1 MRADRSQR
9 VTSGTAVVVARE
21 DGEVLE
27 QNVEALELMGHRVG
41 EPCWVA
47 FRGLE
52 AEGLACAK
60 GCPARL
66 LADGRGRS
74 MHTRL
79 SLSGRFFHL
88 TCVALDAIAVC
99 LLSSRALPVSTEWLT
114 PRECDVLR
122 LLADG
127 ESTASCA
134 ARLQLSESTVRTHVE
149 HMRDK
154 LGVHSRSGL
163 VARAFRLG
171 FLD

>member
-1 MRADRSQR
+1 MRANRSQR
-9 VTSGTAVVVARE
+9 EIRNTAVVVARE
-21 DGEVLE
+21 DGEVLV

-47 FRGLE
+47 LRGLE

-60 GCPARL
+60 GCTARL
-66 LADGRGRS
+66 LAGGRGKS
-74 MHTRL
+74 THTRF
-79 SLSGRFFHL
+79 SLTGRFYHL
-88 TCVALDAIAVC
+88 TCVALDTIAVC
-99 LLSSRALPVSTEWLT
+99 MLSSRALPRSSEWLT
-114 PRECDVLR
+114 RRECDVLR

-149 HMRDK
+149 HMLDK
-154 LGVHSRSGL
+154 FGVHTRSGL